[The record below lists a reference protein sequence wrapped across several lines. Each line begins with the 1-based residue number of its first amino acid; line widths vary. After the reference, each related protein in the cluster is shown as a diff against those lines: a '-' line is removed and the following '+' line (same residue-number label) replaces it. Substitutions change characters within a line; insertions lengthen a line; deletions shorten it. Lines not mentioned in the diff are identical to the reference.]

1 MRLLI
6 ALFLLVTP
14 AAALAGQRAVYL
26 DEEGKRL
33 TIEVTDEGNAVVRN
47 EGKPDQ
53 YGIWRDG
60 QFYLVSRE
68 EGEWKVA
75 RAEDVAAALDQVL
88 PPIFKALFGA
98 ASAKSKS
105 SKMRIE
111 PRGKRKVIGHEG
123 QVYRVHGIDD
133 SKPEEFR
140 EVVISTEPA
149 LRPVGKAM
157 EQFMVSTT
165 MMMAPFLGEVAA
177 EIAGDMRILF
187 AYGTPIAMQ
196 DNLNLVS
203 FEAADIPAGAVALPA
218 KPKTVAEIV
227 KEVKMS
233 GTAAEEPK

>member
-6 ALFLLVTP
+6 ALLLLVAP
-14 AAALAGQRAVYL
+14 VAALAGQRAVYL
-26 DEEGKRL
+26 DEEGKKM

-53 YGIWRDG
+53 YGVWRDG
-60 QFYLVSRE
+60 QFYLVSKE

-75 RAEDVAAALDQVL
+75 RAEDIAAAFDQVL

-98 ASAKSKS
+98 ASAKTPKS
-105 SKMRIE
+105 SAFRVVPK
-111 PRGKRKVIGHEG
+111 GKRKVIGHEG
-123 QVYRVHGIDD
+123 QVYAVYGIDD
-133 SKPEEFR
+133 SKPEASK

-157 EQFMVSTT
+157 EQFLVSTT
-165 MMMAPFLGEVAA
+165 MMMAPLIGKVAA
-177 EIAGDMRILF
+177 EIGGDIRALF
-187 AYGTPIAMQ
+187 AFGTPIAMEGS
-196 DNLNLVS
+196 LNLVS
-203 FEAADIPAGAVALPA
+203 FETADVPAAAAALPA

-233 GTAAEEPK
+233 GTGGQ